1 MSARPLLAGALALLL
16 AATTALA
23 GWWTVPV
30 VAALWGA
37 ARHRHRGTA
46 LDAGI
51 AAALA
56 WAALLARQALRGP
69 VDLVATKV
77 SAAMGLPGPALV
89 LVALLYA
96 FLLAWAAARL
106 TSSTRR
112 GPSRG

>member
-1 MSARPLLAGALALLL
+1 MTARLLLVVALAAML
-16 AATTALA
+16 AATTLLG
-23 GWWTVPV
+23 GWWTLPV

-37 ARHRHRGTA
+37 ARFRHRGTA

-51 AAALA
+51 AASLA
-56 WAALLARQALRGP
+56 WGGLLARQAARGP
-69 VDLVATKV
+69 VDAVAATTA
-77 SAAMGLPGPALV
+77 AAMGLPGPALV
-89 LVALLYA
+89 LVTLLYA